1 MSASSA
7 VVERPPDLIEAA
19 RPAGRAGAPPAGRP
33 LRVLVVAAYPAVRA
47 GLASL
52 LAQDRGIDA
61 VEAPAVG
68 PGQPGW
74 SPLAEGDISFDALV
88 VDLAGAHDPRA
99 DNLAETYPGVPLV
112 LLGAEPSSVAAG
124 LDGDPVAFLPPD
136 ADAPVLA
143 AAVRAVVQGL
153 TVLDPSLVALAGLH
167 AHPAAPAQSPAGQ
180 GGETLTARE
189 HEVLRLVAD
198 GLPNKA
204 IARELGISEHTAK
217 FHVGS
222 LLAKLG
228 AGSRTEAVTLA
239 TRRGLLSI

>member
-1 MSASSA
+1 VSPSGA
-7 VVERPPDLIEAA
+7 VVERLPDLIDAP
-19 RPAGRAGAPPAGRP
+19 RPAERAGAPPARRP

-47 GLASL
+47 GLAAL
-52 LAQDRGIDA
+52 LAQDPGILA

-68 PGQPGW
+68 PGRSGW
-74 SPLAEGDISFDALV
+74 SPLAEGDVALDALV

-99 DNLAETYPGVPLV
+99 DDLAETYPGVPLV
-112 LLGAEPSSVAAG
+112 LLGVEPATVAAG
-124 LDGDPVAFLPPD
+124 LGGEPVAFLPPD
-136 ADAPVLA
+136 ADGPVLA
-143 AAVRAVVQGL
+143 AAVRAVVLGL

-167 AHPAAPAQSPAGQ
+167 AHPTVPAQPETGQ